1 MNRTGSR
8 ADKDGMKNC
17 GTRSSKKDNSK
28 MNNSQQRMG
37 RGSHTDKG
45 MTACFILRHP
55 AGFAVFLFYAVMWFL
70 NGSLEVFLVGTIAAA
85 GTMAMETII
94 RNSFSESDSDGK
106 TPACAFSKSAESCRE
121 DKGKRENTKSD
132 IIFSEMPDSVSWSI
146 ASLFSAPSAGKI
158 IVLRKAA

>member
-1 MNRTGSR
+1 MNRTRSR

-28 MNNSQQRMG
+28 MNNSPQTMSPDSR
-37 RGSHTDKG
+37 TDRG

-94 RNSFSESDSDGK
+94 RNSFSERDTDRKS
-106 TPACAFSKSAESCRE
+106 TACGFAKSAESCRE
-121 DKGKRENTKSD
+121 EKGNRENTESD

>member
-8 ADKDGMKNC
+8 ADKDGMKNY
-17 GTRSSKKDNSK
+17 GTKSSKMNNSK
-28 MNNSQQRMG
+28 MNNSPQTMSPDSR
-37 RGSHTDKG
+37 TDRG

-106 TPACAFSKSAESCRE
+106 TPACVFSKSEESCRE
-121 DKGKRENTKSD
+121 DKGNKENTEKD
-132 IIFSEMPDSVSWSI
+132 FILSEMQTPVSWSL

>member
-8 ADKDGMKNC
+8 ADKDGMKKY
-17 GTRSSKKDNSK
+17 GMKSSKMNNSK

-121 DKGKRENTKSD
+121 DKGNRDNAEKD
-132 IIFSEMPDSVSWSI
+132 FILSEGSNPVSCTL